1 MSTKKQR
8 SEAAALLSSHRKRV
22 TVSCAVCST
31 EFKGLTTAVYCSNA
45 CRQRAKY
52 ARMKAAKAAQ

>member
-8 SEAAALLSSHRKRV
+8 SEAAALLSAQRKRIDK
-22 TVSCAVCST
+22 VCPQCGKQ
-31 EFKGLTTAVYCSNA
+31 FKAIKTAVYCSNA

-52 ARMKAAKAAQ
+52 ARQKAAV

>member
-8 SEAAALLSSHRKRV
+8 SEAAAFLSSQRRRV
-22 TVSCAVCST
+22 KHKCIQCGKKFKALST
-31 EFKGLTTAVYCSNA
+31 AKYCSNA

-52 ARMKAAKAAQ
+52 ARQKAAAE